1 MKLLYTCPKCKGL
14 GGDGNPETAVA
25 CAYCNDV
32 GEIETKIRIP
42 DLDDLKKTV
51 DDIMDKCND
60 IADAVEALE

>member
-1 MKLLYTCPKCKGL
+1 MEILYICPSCNGTT
-14 GGDGNPETAVA
+14 DNGNPEDPNSCAA
-25 CAYCNDV
+25 CHGLGTIKANFL
-32 GEIETKIRIP
+32 IT